1 MRHHDAY
8 LLIDQP
14 TAIPVPGGKQI
25 HEYLGR
31 VNTETDNVSVA
42 RLVAPAGWSEPAQ
55 TPAFDEITIMLDGQL
70 HIQIANESVILK
82 AGQVLLVSQGVKV
95 QYSNPFSETAI
106 YWAICSPAYCSE
118 LANRTPGS
126 PQYF

>member
-1 MRHHDAY
+1 MKQNDAY

-31 VNTETDNVSVA
+31 VNTDTDRVSVA
-42 RLVAPAGWSEPAQ
+42 RMEAPAGWSEPAQ

-70 HIQIANESVILK
+70 QVTINGKSLEIS
-82 AGQVLLVSQGVKV
+82 AGQVLSVNRGTRV
-95 QYSNPFSETAI
+95 QYENPHGKMAI
-106 YWAICSPAYCSE
+106 YWAICIPAFSLE
-118 LANRTPGS
+118 LAGRDLLESSG
-126 PQYF
+126 